1 MCLNA
6 VTAADKPHAV
16 CIPFPAQGH
25 VNPMLQLAKIL
36 HFKGFHI
43 TFVNTDYIHKRLQL
57 KSTGNSS
64 LNGFPNFRFETIP
77 DGLLPCIDEDG
88 DIEAPQ
94 DMPSL
99 FHSILNNFL
108 TPFCNLL
115 YKLNDTSSSGV
126 PPVTC
131 IVADGGLTFTLDAA
145 QQFGIPVALFWVPS
159 ACGALAYTQ
168 YRQLIERGLAPLKD
182 ASCLT
187 NGYLET
193 SIDWIPGMK
202 NIRLKDLPPFFRTTD
217 PNDAFLNWV
226 LTEVEKASRASALIL
241 NTFDSLEHDALRA
254 LSAMYPRLHTIGPL
268 QLLVDLIKDNEL
280 KHMGSSLWKE
290 QPDTTT
296 MTLDELTEFAWGLA
310 NSKKQFLWIIRADLV
325 TGGSAILPPEF
336 ASEIMDRGLL
346 TSWCPQE
353 QVLKHPSIGCFL
365 SHMGWNSTL
374 ESFCVGVPMICW
386 PFMADNQTNCRY
398 ACTEWGI
405 GLELEKVERNEV
417 EKLVK
422 ELLEGEKGKEMKKKA
437 MEWKRKA
444 EEATIPGGSSYKNLD
459 NLLEIL
465 LGDKNKN

>member
-1 MCLNA
+1 
-6 VTAADKPHAV
+6 
-16 CIPFPAQGH
+16 
-25 VNPMLQLAKIL
+25 
-36 HFKGFHI
+36 
-43 TFVNTDYIHKRLQL
+43 
-57 KSTGNSS
+57 
-64 LNGFPNFRFETIP
+64 
-77 DGLLPCIDEDG
+77 
-88 DIEAPQ
+88 
-94 DMPSL
+94 
-99 FHSILNNFL
+99 
-108 TPFCNLL
+108 
-115 YKLNDTSSSGV
+115 
-126 PPVTC
+126 
-131 IVADGGLTFTLDAA
+131 
-145 QQFGIPVALFWVPS
+145 
-159 ACGALAYTQ
+159 
-168 YRQLIERGLAPLKD
+168 
-182 ASCLT
+182 
-187 NGYLET
+187 
-193 SIDWIPGMK
+193 MK

-217 PNDAFLNWV
+217 TNDAFLNWV

-268 QLLVDLIKDNEL
+268 QLLVNLIKDNEL

-290 QPDTTT
+290 QPECLTW
-296 MTLDELTEFAWGLA
+296 LDSKQP
-310 NSKKQFLWIIRADLV
+310 NSVLPDLV
-325 TGGSAILPPEF
+325 TGGSAILQPEF

-374 ESFCVGVPMICW
+374 ESFCGGVPMICW